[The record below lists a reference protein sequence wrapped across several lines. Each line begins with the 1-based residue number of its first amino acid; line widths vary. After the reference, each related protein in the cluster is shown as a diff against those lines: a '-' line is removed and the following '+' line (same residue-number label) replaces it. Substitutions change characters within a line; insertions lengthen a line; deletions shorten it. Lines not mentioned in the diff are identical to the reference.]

1 MATTSKQYKAIGEDI
16 WKGRTEKVVRISA
29 PVSVSSTRPIHVY
42 MSVSDVCFDRMLSS
56 SRSRTARS
64 SYSSSRTMKTMPR

>member
-42 MSVSDVCFDRMLSS
+42 LSVSHVS
-56 SRSRTARS
+56 
-64 SYSSSRTMKTMPR
+64 